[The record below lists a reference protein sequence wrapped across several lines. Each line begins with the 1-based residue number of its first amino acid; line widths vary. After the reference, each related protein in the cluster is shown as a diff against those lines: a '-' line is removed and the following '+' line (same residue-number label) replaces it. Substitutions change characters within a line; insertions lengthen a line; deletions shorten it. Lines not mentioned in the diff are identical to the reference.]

1 MGCRSNIG
9 DNISREM
16 TKVASVTTIT
26 QSPETQTNN
35 TVLHTNYCTF
45 PTEHCF
51 LYRVKRNR
59 ERLVQ
64 PEVVE
69 PHYQLSEKLT

>member
-1 MGCRSNIG
+1 MIILVKRDDKGGLSN
-9 DNISREM
+9 NNH
-16 TKVASVTTIT
+16 TKLRNT
-26 QSPETQTNN
+26 

-59 ERLVQ
+59 ERLGQ

-69 PHYQLSEKLT
+69 HHYQLSEKLTYS